1 MRIAIC
7 DDDAACV
14 GQVRTIAGQYAAGRT
29 DRSFLLDG
37 FTHPDDLMEAAE
49 KIGGYDIYILDIVMP
64 DMNGIALGAKL
75 RDAGYD
81 GKIIY
86 LTASEEYS
94 LAAFRVRAFDYL
106 IKPISEQTFAKAI
119 DEVSSLIAEKQDKF
133 ILVKTKDR
141 SIKINFESILYAEL
155 NRRVITYYLTGGRT
169 VESISLRGTFME
181 AMTELLAD
189 KRFYLCNVGMV
200 VNLDYITEIETG
212 AVVFGNNC
220 RSFLGEKYCRKLR
233 GVWSEYLFDREV

>member
-81 GKIIY
+81 G
-86 LTASEEYS
+86 A
-94 LAAFRVRAFDYL
+94 
-106 IKPISEQTFAKAI
+106 P
-119 DEVSSLIAEKQDKF
+119 
-133 ILVKTKDR
+133 
-141 SIKINFESILYAEL
+141 
-155 NRRVITYYLTGGRT
+155 G
-169 VESISLRGTFME
+169 
-181 AMTELLAD
+181 
-189 KRFYLCNVGMV
+189 
-200 VNLDYITEIETG
+200 
-212 AVVFGNNC
+212 
-220 RSFLGEKYCRKLR
+220 
-233 GVWSEYLFDREV
+233 